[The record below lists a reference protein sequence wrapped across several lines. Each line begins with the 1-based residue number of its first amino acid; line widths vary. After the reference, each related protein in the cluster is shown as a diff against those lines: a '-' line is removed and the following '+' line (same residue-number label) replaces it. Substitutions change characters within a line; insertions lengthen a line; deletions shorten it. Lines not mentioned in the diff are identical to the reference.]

1 MKTMKNTQLGGLA
14 RSRSLT
20 AGERTSI
27 ARKAARA
34 RWKRRASGIL
44 QRSEIRRQVKQALGN
59 RVADAFLF
67 GSYARGEAT
76 PESDVDIL
84 VVEEKPAV
92 GWMKETSEIR
102 RRLSFD
108 RPVDLIVVDRVSY
121 DAWKNERGSVQH
133 EVAREGVR
141 LV

>member
-1 MKTMKNTQLGGLA
+1 MRNTQLGGIARA
-14 RSRSLT
+14 RSLS
-20 AGERTSI
+20 AGERTAI

-34 RWKRRASGIL
+34 RWNKRAAGIL
-44 QRSEIRRQVKQALGN
+44 RKSEIQRQVKLALGD
-59 RVADAFLF
+59 RAASAFLF

-84 VVEEKPAV
+84 VIEEKPAA

-102 RRLSFD
+102 RRLSFGK
-108 RPVDLIVVDRVSY
+108 PVDLIVVDKASY
-121 DAWKNERGSVQH
+121 EDWKHECGTVQY